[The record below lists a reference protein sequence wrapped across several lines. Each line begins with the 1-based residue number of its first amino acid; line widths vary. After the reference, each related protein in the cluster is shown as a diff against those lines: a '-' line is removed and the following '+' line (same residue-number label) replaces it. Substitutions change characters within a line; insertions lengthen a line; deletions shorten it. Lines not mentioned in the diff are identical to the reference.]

1 MSLFSDVLFIH
12 FLDLSYQ
19 EFSEMIFNIIK
30 NLHILS
36 EIIFNQVYLHLIN
49 HYLST

>member
-1 MSLFSDVLFIH
+1 MSLFNDVLFIH

-19 EFSEMIFNIIK
+19 EFSEMSFIIK

-49 HYLST
+49 YCLCT